1 MLKTAPPWISVQM
14 RASASFSGMD
24 RNTVVVLWLLWEKA
38 YEKKIKENLNLP
50 NFLNLKN
57 LNLKNSKPKSKSNL
71 NF

>member
-1 MLKTAPPWISVQM
+1 MQM